1 MAVLKR
7 FYGVTVTTGVKVR
20 RGSGDGL
27 TVLAGVGVAAGVGM
41 AVGVGEGVIVGVRVG
56 VAVVVGRMTSGSAN
70 SLSG

>member
-27 TVLAGVGVAAGVGM
+27 TVLAGVGM
-41 AVGVGEGVIVGVRVG
+41 AVGVGESVIVGVRVG
-56 VAVVVGRMTSGSAN
+56 VAVAVGRMTSGSAN

>member
-27 TVLAGVGVAAGVGM
+27 TVLAGVGM

-56 VAVVVGRMTSGSAN
+56 VAVAVGRMTSGSEN
-70 SLSG
+70 SLLG

>member
-27 TVLAGVGVAAGVGM
+27 TVLAGVGM

-56 VAVVVGRMTSGSAN
+56 VAVAVGRMTSGSAN